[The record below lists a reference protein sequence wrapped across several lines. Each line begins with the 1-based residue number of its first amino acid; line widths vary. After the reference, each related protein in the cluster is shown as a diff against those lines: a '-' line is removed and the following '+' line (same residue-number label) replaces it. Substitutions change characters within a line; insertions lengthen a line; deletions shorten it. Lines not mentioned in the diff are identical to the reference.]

1 MEALEPATEESE
13 VITVNNTKK
22 IGRFL
27 ALGAAA
33 GLLLSGCAAGTAPGN
48 VETEPASAPAAAELQ
63 TVNVGIVPLS
73 IFAPIYIADAKGY
86 FEDEG
91 IELNLQNVNSGQDA
105 IPLASS
111 GQLDVV
117 AAGFSAGVFSAVDA
131 GLDIQ
136 VVGSMGVADSSDD
149 PASALIVSK
158 EQYDAGTLTSVEDL
172 EGMRLGALGGGGA
185 TSAFYVAL
193 ALEEVGLTNDDVEF
207 VQLSSP
213 DIPTAIENGSIDAAF
228 VSAPFWSMAVDE
240 GIAEMIW
247 ELPDGTSGTGVIYG
261 GAFADSDLAQPF
273 FNAMVRGAAD
283 LQGEAKYDDENMQII
298 ADATDQTV
306 EQLSQV
312 PLYSWLPDLAPLPE
326 QLAKMESVWMEFG
339 SLEYSD
345 PLEPSAYVDA
355 SFAEASAG

>member
-1 MEALEPATEESE
+1 MEALEPTKKESE
-13 VITVNNTKK
+13 NTVNKK
-22 IGRFL
+22 MKFGRFL

-33 GLLLSGCAAGTAPGN
+33 ALLLSGCAADTTQDNADAGEG
-48 VETEPASAPAAAELQ
+48 ELQ
-63 TVNVGIVPLS
+63 TVNVGIVQLS
-73 IFAPIYIADAKGY
+73 IFAPIYVANEKGY

-91 IELNLQNVNSGQDA
+91 IELNLQNVKSGQDA

-117 AAGFSAGVFSAVDA
+117 AAGMSAGLFSAVDA
-131 GLDIQ
+131 GLDIK

-158 EQYDAGTLTSVEDL
+158 EQFDAGTLTSVEDL
-172 EGMRLGALGGGGA
+172 KGKRLGALGGGGA

-193 ALEEVGLTNDDVEF
+193 ALEEVGLTNADVEF

-213 DIPTAIENGSIDAAF
+213 DIPTAIKNGSIDAAF
-228 VSAPFWSMAVDE
+228 VSAPFWSNAVEQD
-240 GIAEMIW
+240 IAEKIW
-247 ELPDGTSGTGVIYG
+247 QTPEGTSGTGVIYG
-261 GAFADSDLAQPF
+261 GEFADSDLAQPF
-273 FNAMVRGAAD
+273 FNALTRAAAD
-283 LQGEAKYDDENMQII
+283 LQGESKYDDENMQII

-306 EQLSQV
+306 EQLSEV

-339 SLEYSD
+339 ALEYAEALD
-345 PLEPSAYVDA
+345 PAAYVDG
-355 SFAEASAG
+355 SFAEASGK